1 MKALIAKKIGMTH
14 IFTQEGIQV
23 PVTVLDV
30 SEVKV
35 VKKLMKGDVATH
47 VEIGAGNSKK
57 ANQADKGNYKT
68 VGTVPSVKFMIKLGK
83 NTEELQAKEIG
94 TEIGADIFAV
104 GDRIDIIGTSKGK
117 GFQGVVKR
125 YGFKGGPATH
135 GQSDRHRAP
144 GSIGSGTTLGRVFK
158 GTKMGGHMGDE
169 QKTISNLTVAG
180 VDAEKRLIWVAGSI
194 PGKNGNYVVI
204 KSAVKQ
210 KRAQ

>member
-14 IFTQEGIQV
+14 IFTEEGTQV

-30 SEVKV
+30 SDVKV
-35 VKKLMKGDVATH
+35 VKKLMNGETATH
-47 VEIGAGNSKK
+47 LEIGAGNSKK
-57 ANQADKGNYKT
+57 ANKAEQGNYKAA
-68 VGTVPSVKFMIKLGK
+68 GFVPSVKFMVKLGR
-83 NTEELQAKEIG
+83 NTEDLQSKEIG

-125 YGFKGGPATH
+125 WGFHGGPATH

-158 GTKMGGHMGDE
+158 GQKMAGHMGDE
-169 QKTISNLTVAG
+169 QKTISNLVVAG
-180 VDAEKRLIWVAGSI
+180 VDAEKKLIWVSGSI